1 MDKKELAVITVITFI
16 VVAIWIASAILGT
29 KSTIPNSPKL
39 ETLLKNLNPDF
50 DQSLIDQIGSIPT
63 LPRSQKVLV
72 NSPTST
78 TSATPTPSSQ
88 VATSGGT
95 LR

>member
-1 MDKKELAVITVITFI
+1 MDKKELAVIAVITFI
-16 VVAIWIASAILGT
+16 VVATWIASAILGT
-29 KSTIPNSPKL
+29 KSTIPINPKL

-50 DQSLIDQIGSIPT
+50 DQSLIDQVSSIPT
-63 LPRSQKVLV
+63 LPRSQKILV
-72 NSPTST
+72 NNPTST
-78 TSATPTPSSQ
+78 ASATPSP